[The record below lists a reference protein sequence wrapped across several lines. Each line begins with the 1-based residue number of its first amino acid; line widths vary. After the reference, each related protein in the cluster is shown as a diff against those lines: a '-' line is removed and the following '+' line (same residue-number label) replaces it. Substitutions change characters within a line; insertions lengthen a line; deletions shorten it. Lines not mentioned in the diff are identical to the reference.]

1 MGRYKGP
8 VCRLCRRVG
17 EKLFLKGERCFT
29 PRCAIERRRTAPG
42 NQSQSGRRRRM
53 SDWGIQLREKQKAR
67 YIYGIME
74 SQFRR
79 YMEQAF
85 KKPGVTGQYL
95 LELLERRLDN
105 AVFRLGFAESRR
117 QARQLVLHGH
127 FTVNG
132 RKTNIPSYVMRQ
144 GDVIAWK
151 ESHKQRDFFKE
162 LTEDIPKRPVPQW
175 LILDTD
181 TITGRV
187 SSLPTPEDLE
197 ASIDTRLIVEYYSR

>member
-1 MGRYKGP
+1 MGRYTGP

-29 PRCAIERRRTAPG
+29 PRCAVERRRTPPG
-42 NQSQSGRRRRM
+42 NQSGRRRRV
-53 SDWGIQLREKQKAR
+53 SDRGIQLREKQKAR
-67 YIYGIME
+67 YIYGVME
-74 SQFRR
+74 TQFRK

-105 AVFRLGFAESRR
+105 VVFRLGFAESRR

-132 RKTNIPSYVMRQ
+132 RKTDIPSYTLRQ
-144 GDVIAWK
+144 GDIIAWK
-151 ESHKQRDFFKE
+151 ESHKERDFYKA
-162 LTEDIPKRPVPQW
+162 LTVDIPKRPVPQW
-175 LILDTD
+175 LTLDTE
-181 TITGRV
+181 TMTGRAA
-187 SSLPTPEDLE
+187 SLPSPEDLE
-197 ASIDTRLIVEYYSR
+197 SAIDTRLIVEYYSR

>member
-1 MGRYKGP
+1 M
-8 VCRLCRRVG
+8 CRLCRRAG

-29 PRCAIERRRTAPG
+29 PRCAVERRRSPPG
-42 NQSQSGRRRRM
+42 IQPTRRRRL

-67 YIYGIME
+67 YTYGMME

-85 KKPGVTGQYL
+85 KKPGVTGQHL

-105 AVFRLGFAESRR
+105 VVFRLGFAESRR

-132 RKTNIPSYVMRQ
+132 RKTNIPSYMVRP
-144 GDVIAWK
+144 GEVIGWK
-151 ESHKQRDFFKE
+151 EPHKQREFFKA
-162 LTEDIPKRPVPQW
+162 LTQNIPKRPVPQW
-175 LILDTD
+175 LTLD
-181 TITGRV
+181 INAMTGTV
-187 SSLPTPEDLE
+187 LSHPTEDDLQLG
-197 ASIDTRLIVEYYSR
+197 IDTRLIVEYYSR

>member
-1 MGRYKGP
+1 MGRYAGP

-29 PRCAIERRRTAPG
+29 PRCAIERRRPPPG
-42 NQSQSGRRRRM
+42 GQQSGRRRRV

-74 SQFRR
+74 SQFRQ

-132 RKTNIPSYVMRQ
+132 RKTNIPSYMLRP
-144 GDVIAWK
+144 GEVIAWK
-151 ESHKQRDFFKE
+151 ESHKQREFFKA
-162 LTEDIPKRPVPQW
+162 LTDEIPKRPTPQW
-175 LILDTD
+175 LILDT
-181 TITGRV
+181 TSMTGTV
-187 SSLPTPEDLE
+187 ASLPTEEDLE
-197 ASIDTRLIVEYYSR
+197 SAVDTRLLVEYYSR

>member
-1 MGRYKGP
+1 MARYTGP

-29 PRCAIERRRTAPG
+29 PRRAIERRRTTPG
-42 NQSQSGRRRRM
+42 DVSTRRRRV
-53 SDWGIQLREKQKAR
+53 SDRGIQLKEKQKAR
-67 YIYGIME
+67 YVYGIME
-74 SQFRR
+74 TQFRR

-127 FTVNG
+127 FTVNA
-132 RKTNIPSYVMRQ
+132 RKTNIPSYMIKP

-151 ESHKQRDFFKE
+151 ESHKQRDFFKS
-162 LTEDIPKRPVPQW
+162 LTENIPKRPVPQW
-175 LILDTD
+175 LALDTSSM
-181 TITGRV
+181 TGSV
-187 SSLPTPEDLE
+187 ASLPSETDLE
-197 ASIDTRLIVEYYSR
+197 SAIDTRLIVEFYSR